1 MGRGNVQAGRKTQRQ
16 VFHGLNKGLSPSN
29 DPDLAKKREKNEEK
43 ELDRAKEEWNE
54 LDELGELEN
63 WSRCNLEELN

>member
-1 MGRGNVQAGRKTQRQ
+1 MGRGNVQAGRKTQRK

-29 DPDLAKKREKNEEK
+29 DLDLAKKREKNEEK

-63 WSRCNLEELN
+63 WSSCNLDELN